1 MGKKA
6 STKPT
11 NGKTTAAAPAAAVT
25 DAAAADVADVA
36 VAAKAQSA
44 GESHNE
50 AGAEDP
56 FNVELTYPDDGS
68 FSAGLRKF
76 DRGLGLVEQA
86 LLFMILTAVVLSA
99 SAQAIGSKLFHHS
112 FEWSFDV
119 VRDGVFAIAMLGAA
133 FASHQQRHL
142 AMDLLS
148 NRLTPRGKLVLRVAL
163 GLFTMAIVAI
173 LVRAGLHLQ
182 AQVAKSGGHHMISMG
197 TIAYLVPGGAALIIL
212 HSAIHTA
219 IDADY
224 LVRNKLPPTKM
235 RMGH

>member
-6 STKPT
+6 SNKPS
-11 NGKTTAAAPAAAVT
+11 NGKATEAVAGTDSTATAVASAT
-25 DAAAADVADVA
+25 SSVAVPPDDAATD
-36 VAAKAQSA
+36 
-44 GESHNE
+44 
-50 AGAEDP
+50 DP
-56 FNVELTYPDDGS
+56 FNVELTFPDDGA
-68 FSAGLRKF
+68 FAAGLRKF
-76 DRGLGLVEQA
+76 DRGLGLIEQA
-86 LLFMILTAVVLSA
+86 LLFAILTAVVLSA
-99 SAQAIGSKLFHHS
+99 SAQAIGSKLFNHS

-163 GLFTMAIVAI
+163 GLFTIAIVAI
-173 LVRAGLHLQ
+173 LVRAGFHLQ
-182 AQVAKSGGHHMISMG
+182 VQVAKSGGHHMISMG

-212 HSAIHTA
+212 HSLIHTA

>member
-1 MGKKA
+1 VGKKA
-6 STKPT
+6 SNKPT
-11 NGKTTAAAPAAAVT
+11 NGKATEPKAGTDSAAT
-25 DAAAADVADVA
+25 SAAAAKATEAVPPSDASAD
-36 VAAKAQSA
+36 
-44 GESHNE
+44 
-50 AGAEDP
+50 DP
-56 FNVELTYPDDGS
+56 FNVELTFPDDGALA
-68 FSAGLRKF
+68 AGLRKF
-76 DRGLGLVEQA
+76 DRGLGLVEQG
-86 LLFMILTAVVLSA
+86 LLFAILTAVVLSA

-163 GLFTMAIVAI
+163 GLFTIGIVAI
-173 LVRAGLHLQ
+173 LVRAGFHLQ
-182 AQVAKSGGHHMISMG
+182 VQVAKAGGHHMISMG
-197 TIAYLVPGGAALIIL
+197 TIAYLVPGGASLIIL
-212 HSAIHTA
+212 HSLIHTV

>member
-1 MGKKA
+1 MGNKA

-11 NGKTTAAAPAAAVT
+11 NGKAIDAAPVAASA
-25 DAAAADVADVA
+25 DAADVADVA
-36 VAAKAQSA
+36 AATKAPSA
-44 GESHNE
+44 AELPRDV
-50 AGAEDP
+50 GADDP
-56 FNVELTYPDDGS
+56 FNVELTYPDDGG

-76 DRGLGLVEQA
+76 DRGLGLIEQA
-86 LLFMILTAVVLSA
+86 LLFTILACVVLSA
-99 SAQAIGSKLFHHS
+99 SAQAIGSKIFHHS

-148 NRLTPRGKLVLRVAL
+148 SRLTPRGKLLLRVAL
-163 GLFTMAIVAI
+163 GLFTIAIVAI
-173 LVRAGLHLQ
+173 LVRAGFHLQ

-219 IDADY
+219 IDVDY

>member
-11 NGKTTAAAPAAAVT
+11 SGKAT
-25 DAAAADVADVA
+25 DASADRDTA
-36 VAAKAQSA
+36 VASVASA
-44 GESHNE
+44 ASATPTLAVPTND
-50 AGAEDP
+50 AGADDP
-56 FNVELTYPDDGS
+56 FNVELTFPDDGPL
-68 FSAGLRKF
+68 SAGLRKF
-76 DRGLGLVEQA
+76 DRGLGLVEQG
-86 LLFMILTAVVLSA
+86 LLFAILAAVVLSA

-163 GLFTMAIVAI
+163 GLFTIAIVAI

-182 AQVAKSGGHHMISMG
+182 VQVAKSGGHHMISMG

-224 LVRNKLPPTKM
+224 LVRNKLPPNKL